1 MAKTAFLGLPL
12 VQPSQAQKH
21 VTVNEA
27 LTRIDA
33 LTQLTIL
40 STSLQSPPAA
50 TEGDCYFVAP
60 GGVNAWSGQDG
71 TLALYL
77 NGGWD
82 FVSPGIGW
90 HAWLVD
96 LGTPAMFDGVDWIP
110 GTGAISLNGAAT
122 TARVIE
128 IDHDLMAGPSS
139 ATVPIIPAQ
148 SLGHRRHG
156 NSADRDHGRGDHV
169 AARHRWGLARP
180 LWQRAGNCGGI
191 VGAGA
196 DIFPAGILCRDTPD
210 DHGRGWRS
218 VRGADTPC
226 GSCDR
231 THPAARLG

>member
-1 MAKTAFLGLPL
+1 MSKTAFLGLPL

-96 LGTPAMFDGVDWIP
+96 LGTPAMFDGVDWVP

-122 TARVIE
+122 TGRVIE

-148 SLGHRRHG
+148 SLVIG
-156 NSADRDHGRGDHV
+156 V
-169 AARHRWGLARP
+169 T
-180 LWQRAGNCGGI
+180 GI
-191 VGAGA
+191 VLTAITGAATTWQLGIGGVSPDRYGSGLGTA
-196 DIFPAGILCRDTPD
+196 AGS
-210 DHGRGWRS
+210 W
-218 VRGADTPC
+218 VRGLTSSPLAYYAATPLTIT
-226 GSCDR
+226 GEGGDLSGGQI
-231 THPAARLG
+231 RLAVHVTELTLPRG

>member
-1 MAKTAFLGLPL
+1 MSKTAFLGLPL

-96 LGTPAMFDGVDWIP
+96 LGTPAMFDGVDWVP

-148 SLGHRRHG
+148 SLVIG
-156 NSADRDHGRGDHV
+156 V
-169 AARHRWGLARP
+169 T
-180 LWQRAGNCGGI
+180 GI
-191 VGAGA
+191 VLTAITGAATTWQLGIGGVSPDRYGSGLGTA
-196 DIFPAGILCRDTPD
+196 AGS
-210 DHGRGWRS
+210 W
-218 VRGADTPC
+218 VRGLTSSPLAYYAATPLTIT
-226 GSCDR
+226 GEGGDLSGGQI
-231 THPAARLG
+231 RLAVHVTELTLPRG